1 MSSIVPA
8 SGTGTGTGTEA
19 NKANDKAPKKTA
31 DGFSIPTNDLYSSSD
46 PYYND
51 DIPISWIDKTSEH
64 KFQDI
69 FYHQSSLPDRIVKLS
84 INRPQVLNAFRPT
97 TINELRDALAIAQDD
112 TNISTIILTGVGSRA
127 FCSGGDQSVRG
138 EGGYDDGSETV
149 PRLRVLDL
157 HVQMRRCPKPI
168 IAMVAGYAVGG
179 GHILHMLCDITISS
193 DNALYGQ
200 TGPKVGSF
208 DAGYGSSVMA
218 RLVGQK
224 KAKEIWFLCKLYD
237 GQEAKEMGL
246 VNAVVPLAD
255 MEKETVRWCRRMA
268 EMSPSAL
275 ACLKAALNADMD
287 GSAGIMEL
295 AGQTTRLF
303 YLSEEGKEGKE
314 AFLQKRK
321 PKFLQYS
328 SAKL

>member
-1 MSSIVPA
+1 MVSSNSRKENEKLPQ
-8 SGTGTGTGTEA
+8 
-19 NKANDKAPKKTA
+19 KTA
-31 DGFSIPTNDLYSSSD
+31 DGFSIAPNDLYTLKD
-46 PYYND
+46 HYYNNE
-51 DIPISWIDKTSEH
+51 IPVTWIDKTSEY

-84 INRPQVLNAFRPT
+84 INRPQVLNSFRPT
-97 TINELRDALAIAQDD
+97 TINELRDALAVAQDD
-112 TNISTIILTGVGSRA
+112 TDVSTIILTGVGSRA

-237 GQEAKEMGL
+237 GYEAKEMGL
-246 VNAVVPLAD
+246 VNTVVPLAN
-255 MEKETVRWCRRMA
+255 MEKETVRWCRRIA

-287 GSAGIMEL
+287 GAAGIMEL

-303 YLSEEGKEGKE
+303 YLSDEGKEGKT
-314 AFLQKRK
+314 AFLEKRK
-321 PKFLQYS
+321 PQFLQYP